1 MRTAY
6 LFGYLLRQYALENF
20 QLDICRSVNA
30 WTVRMMS
37 PEQRIECRFAWCYSL
52 IHEGYRFFLASV
64 FPEFLRHQCLDPFAA
79 ISLEFFLLDV
89 KHLQ

>member
-6 LFGYLLRQYALENF
+6 LFGYLLRQNALENF
-20 QLDICRSVNA
+20 QSDICRSVNA
-30 WTVRMMS
+30 WTVLMMS
-37 PEQRIECRFAWCYSL
+37 PEQRIKRGFGWCYSL
-52 IHEGYRFFLASV
+52 IHEGYRFSLASV
-64 FPEFLRHQCLDPFAA
+64 FSEFLRHQCLDPFAA